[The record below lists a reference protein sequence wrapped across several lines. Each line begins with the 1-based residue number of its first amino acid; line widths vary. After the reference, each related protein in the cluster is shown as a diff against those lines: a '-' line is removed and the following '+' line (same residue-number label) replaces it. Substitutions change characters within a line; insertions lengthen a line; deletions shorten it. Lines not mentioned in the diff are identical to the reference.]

1 MFQTLVTNTC
11 LKYVSQ
17 TDVCHA
23 DRVGTREDLLA
34 AAKQCLAERGYARTT
49 VRDIVAA
56 SGTNLAAINYHF
68 GTRDKLLNQAM
79 MESSADAVQQI
90 LESLPA
96 HDAEDPAARL
106 RDFLHQLITSFT
118 ENRALWSANAES
130 LTQALH
136 SPELRT
142 EFGTA
147 QAQARDGL
155 SDFFGPGAQDPRI
168 GAILQTMIGG
178 LLIQHLVDPDQ
189 APTATDITAG
199 LRTLA
204 TLLPADGG
212 T

>member
-1 MFQTLVTNTC
+1 MPIWVRL
-11 LKYVSQ
+11 YRAVSHS
-17 TDVCHA
+17 TWMV
-23 DRVGTREDLLA
+23 RR
-34 AAKQCLAERGYARTT
+34 ARTT

-56 SGTNLAAINYHF
+56 SGTDPAAINYHF

-90 LESLPA
+90 LESPPA

-106 RDFLHQLITSFT
+106 RQLITSFT
-118 ENRALWSANAES
+118 ENRARWTADSEG

-155 SDFFGPGAQDPRI
+155 SDFS
-168 GAILQTMIGG
+168 G
-178 LLIQHLVDPDQ
+178 LVRRTRTS
-189 APTATDITAG
+189 APSCK
-199 LRTLA
+199 
-204 TLLPADGG
+204 P
-212 T
+212 